1 MLSEQPIHEPVSAG
15 LEYAAGP
22 DGAIVTGC
30 ARHLTE
36 LVIPA
41 EHSGLPVTRIAP
53 GAFRGHP
60 HLLAV
65 TLPDSLAIVGEEAFM
80 DCHALMTVRGGAGLK
95 RLGTRAFYQCVA
107 LRKLDFPA
115 IPDADVTAFAG
126 CYQLEAANEQASY
139 R

>member
-1 MLSEQPIHEPVSAG
+1 MLTELPILEPAATG
-15 LEYAAGP
+15 LDFSAGP

-30 ARHLTE
+30 SLHLTE
-36 LVIPA
+36 LIIPA
-41 EHSGLPVTRIAP
+41 ECAGVPVTRIAP
-53 GAFRGHP
+53 GSFRGHP
-60 HLLAV
+60 HLLDV
-65 TLPDSLAIVGEEAFM
+65 TLPDSLAVIGEEAFM
-80 DCHALMTVRGGAGLK
+80 DCHALMTVHGGAGLK
-95 RLGTRAFYQCVA
+95 RLGARAFYQCVA